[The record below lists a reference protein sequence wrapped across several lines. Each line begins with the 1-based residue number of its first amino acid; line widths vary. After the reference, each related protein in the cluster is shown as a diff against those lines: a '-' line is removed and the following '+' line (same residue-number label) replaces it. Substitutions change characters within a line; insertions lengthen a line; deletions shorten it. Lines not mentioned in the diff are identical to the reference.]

1 MAITDS
7 IVNFRRFLK
16 RRNLSAHTVKNYI
29 NSLGHFVVWI
39 KSPIE
44 SVSRA
49 DVGTYI
55 DHLMDKALQPETI
68 NAHLNRIRQFYRY
81 LIEQEQLDIINPV
94 QGVPKVRVPKPL
106 PKHLQDRQAQ
116 AFLEVPKRPR
126 DQAMFLLMLRC
137 GLRVE
142 EVANLTLDVIEFRRR
157 RLWVQNG
164 KGGKDRIVYVSDDAM
179 DALIE
184 YLKIRP
190 EAKGRKVF
198 LVEKGTYKN
207 QPISV
212 RGIQKRMEYYT
223 KKTNINISCH
233 HLRHTMATQMLNA
246 DSDLETIQDLL
257 GHSSIRTTQRYS
269 RISNLKVERDYH
281 KAMEVVMQ
289 RTGASALLTLD

>member
-1 MAITDS
+1 MGITDS

-16 RRNLSAHTVKNYI
+16 RRNLSAHTVKNYM
-29 NSLGHFVVWI
+29 NSLAHFVLWI
-39 KSPIE
+39 NVPIE
-44 SVSRA
+44 SVSREN
-49 DVGTYI
+49 VGAYI
-55 DHLMDKALQPETI
+55 DHLMDKALKPETI

-81 LIEQEQLDIINPV
+81 LIEQEQLAIVNPV
-94 QGVPKVRVPKPL
+94 KGIPKVRVSKPL

-116 AFLEVPKRPR
+116 VFLDAPKRPR

-157 RLWVQNG
+157 RIWVRDG
-164 KGGKDRIVYVSDDAM
+164 KGGKDRIVYVSNDAM
-179 DALIE
+179 DALIA

-190 EAKGRKVF
+190 ESEAREVF

-207 QPISV
+207 KPISV
-212 RGIQKRMEYYT
+212 RGIQKRMEYYA
-223 KKTNINISCH
+223 KKMNIKISCH

-246 DSDLETIQDLL
+246 DADLETIQDLL

-269 RISNLKVERDYH
+269 RISNLKVQRDYH

-289 RTGASALLTLD
+289 RTGLSAPFNP

>member
-1 MAITDS
+1 MGITDS

-16 RRNLSAHTVKNYI
+16 RRNLSAHTVKNYL
-29 NSLGHFVVWI
+29 NSLTHFAVWV
-39 KSPIE
+39 KMPIE
-44 SVSRA
+44 NISREDIGA
-49 DVGTYI
+49 YI
-55 DHLMDKALQPETI
+55 DHLMDKALKPETI

-81 LIEQEQLDIINPV
+81 LIEQEQLAIVNPV
-94 QGVPKVRVPKPL
+94 KGVAKVRVSKPL

-116 AFLEVPKRPR
+116 VFLDAPKRPR

-157 RLWVQNG
+157 RIWVQNG
-164 KGGKDRIVYVSDDAM
+164 KGGKDRIVYVSNDAM
-179 DALIE
+179 DALIA

-190 EAKGRKVF
+190 ESEARKLF

-207 QPISV
+207 KPISV
-212 RGIQKRMEYYT
+212 RGIQKRMEYYA
-223 KKTNINISCH
+223 KKMSIKISCH

-246 DSDLETIQDLL
+246 DADLETIQDLL

-269 RISNLKVERDYH
+269 RISNLKVQRDYH

-289 RTGASALLTLD
+289 RTGLSAPFNP